1 MTAQSWRRARCRAR
15 SRKAGENHARDGVED
30 GHDRFNQFRDEA
42 NHRRG
47 DAEHKSDGNAER
59 GREMMVPR
67 LSIDLILCG
76 SHGSRWTS
84 PPILPN
90 LIFGTH
96 RSRH

>member
-1 MTAQSWRRARCRAR
+1 
-15 SRKAGENHARDGVED
+15 
-30 GHDRFNQFRDEA
+30 
-42 NHRRG
+42 
-47 DAEHKSDGNAER
+47 
-59 GREMMVPR
+59 MMVPR